1 MKSSTILHQR
11 IDPLSG
17 RSEWVIVREA
27 EDVGGLRDS
36 LAHTSYLDML
46 NDHHRNR
53 AFEAAISNA
62 LQTHPGVVLDIGA
75 GTGLLSMMASRAL
88 QQCLVPLSN
97 PESDQSIIACEGFL
111 PMYLLAKKVLHLN
124 GLSSAIKLVHKRS
137 EDLKVGIDMDAPAD
151 VLLVQCNELWRMRDL
166 FHTESQ
172 LKDGLVL
179 HPLATCQ
186 NMQHTIHV
194 NALADSIEVITEPFK
209 VFNFDF
215 SKIPPSEGKSDIF
228 VKAIKS
234 GVAHAIIS
242 WWVLELDQEGTEVYT
257 TAPKWVEPH
266 YESWHDHW
274 KPCVWFVPTEGLR
287 IANDESI
294 QFSALHDQI
303 SFKYVFDKE
312 KKSVETADLKSW
324 VPLMRPERIGLLGSS
339 KWRSTVLDSMK
350 KIFHQESTYTCLVVD
365 DSLPLTIAAA
375 AMSTSASVF
384 SILSGLQE
392 IDSTCLQNMVNG
404 SYSKPGQLRVIRK
417 RCNELTLD
425 DIDGRK
431 VNVLLGEPYYIAYQ
445 DMLPWRNLRF
455 WRERTSLASL
465 LDEKAIIVP
474 YRGILCGMAM
484 TMHDLWKSRQ
494 ALKFVQGFNHSVV
507 NKVFGACGDL
517 PVPLEGPILP
527 YSLWQCGETQAL
539 TEAFHIMSFELSKPI
554 ETVRASVKVH
564 ISSSGLC
571 HGIVLWIDWV
581 LHPDIE
587 ERILTGPKGHQPTY
601 WKQGVKLFRNPVPVE
616 AFQSK
621 DRLCNSNTFD
631 LDAVFDSE
639 TGDLQI
645 KVDFLN
651 QVHPTGDTL
660 VS

>member
-1 MKSSTILHQR
+1 
-11 IDPLSG
+11 
-17 RSEWVIVREA
+17 
-27 EDVGGLRDS
+27 
-36 LAHTSYLDML
+36 
-46 NDHHRNR
+46 
-53 AFEAAISNA
+53 
-62 LQTHPGVVLDIGA
+62 
-75 GTGLLSMMASRAL
+75 MMASRAL

-151 VLLVQCNELWRMRDL
+151 VLVTEILDSTLLGEGIIPTLQHAHKNLLKPNALVVPCRAKIFGQLVQCNELWRMRDL